1 MKQKLTA
8 AVLTLL
14 LTGSVFLTGCSS
26 SPSTV
31 DLMKDVKAS
40 DVQTDTALT
49 EEALLSSTDFAVR
62 LLKESMTDKENLLL
76 SPLSLE
82 LALAMTANG
91 ANKDTLTQMED
102 VLGLPVDRLNPY
114 LHAYVNQLADEE
126 HAALLLA
133 NSIWLKE
140 DKKLTVTPDFLQ
152 TNADYFQ
159 AGIYKAP
166 FDSSTVDAINDWTS
180 RHTKEMIPTLLD
192 KIPDEAVMYLVN
204 ALTFEADWEA
214 PYTEDQIDNGIFTKE
229 DGTTEEVEYLHSSEY
244 EYLKDGQ
251 ASGFLKYYANG
262 DYAFAALLPDEGIS
276 MEDYIASLTGE
287 QLRNLLTNS
296 ELTTVEASIPKFETD
311 FDQNM
316 SETFQHM
323 GMTDA
328 FDYKRA
334 DFAKL
339 GHYEGRNICIERV
352 LHKTHISVTEQGTKA
367 GAASAAEM
375 TAKMSMIPPEE
386 IKTIRLDRPFLYMI
400 IDCHTSTPVFL
411 GVLHTTGC

>member
-14 LTGSVFLTGCSS
+14 LTGSLFLTGCSS

-49 EEALLSSTDFAVR
+49 EETLLSSTDFAVR

-140 DKKLTVTPDFLQ
+140 DKKT
-152 TNADYFQ
+152 
-159 AGIYKAP
+159 
-166 FDSSTVDAINDWTS
+166 
-180 RHTKEMIPTLLD
+180 
-192 KIPDEAVMYLVN
+192 
-204 ALTFEADWEA
+204 
-214 PYTEDQIDNGIFTKE
+214 
-229 DGTTEEVEYLHSSEY
+229 DG
-244 EYLKDGQ
+244 
-251 ASGFLKYYANG
+251 N
-262 DYAFAALLPDEGIS
+262 P
-276 MEDYIASLTGE
+276 
-287 QLRNLLTNS
+287 
-296 ELTTVEASIPKFETD
+296 
-311 FDQNM
+311 
-316 SETFQHM
+316 
-323 GMTDA
+323 
-328 FDYKRA
+328 
-334 DFAKL
+334 
-339 GHYEGRNICIERV
+339 
-352 LHKTHISVTEQGTKA
+352 
-367 GAASAAEM
+367 
-375 TAKMSMIPPEE
+375 
-386 IKTIRLDRPFLYMI
+386 
-400 IDCHTSTPVFL
+400 
-411 GVLHTTGC
+411 

>member
-1 MKQKLTA
+1 
-8 AVLTLL
+8 
-14 LTGSVFLTGCSS
+14 
-26 SPSTV
+26 
-31 DLMKDVKAS
+31 
-40 DVQTDTALT
+40 
-49 EEALLSSTDFAVR
+49 
-62 LLKESMTDKENLLL
+62 
-76 SPLSLE
+76 
-82 LALAMTANG
+82 
-91 ANKDTLTQMED
+91 
-102 VLGLPVDRLNPY
+102 
-114 LHAYVNQLADEE
+114 
-126 HAALLLA
+126 
-133 NSIWLKE
+133 
-140 DKKLTVTPDFLQ
+140 
-152 TNADYFQ
+152 
-159 AGIYKAP
+159 
-166 FDSSTVDAINDWTS
+166 
-180 RHTKEMIPTLLD
+180 MIPTLLD

-204 ALTFEADWEA
+204 ALAFEADWEA
-214 PYTEDQIDNGIFTKE
+214 PYTEDQIDNGIFTRE

-296 ELTTVEASIPKFETD
+296 ELTTVEASIPKFEAD

-334 DFAKL
+334 DFSKL

-352 LHKTHISVTEQGTKA
+352 LHKTHISVTETGTKA